1 MEGQDTEKVVEEKQD
16 ESEEEEEWEEVEKK
30 EKKGGI
36 CKAVIRF
43 LASIG
48 GLCIVLAAYIVGGA
62 YAFIYFES
70 KLEDEERLV
79 SFLNQDHFLSSI
91 TNYRINWQWKSV

>member
-1 MEGQDTEKVVEEKQD
+1 M
-16 ESEEEEEWEEVEKK
+16 
-30 EKKGGI
+30 
-36 CKAVIRF
+36 IRF
-43 LASIG
+43 LASVG
-48 GLCIVLAAYIVGGA
+48 GLCIVLAVYIVGGA